1 MSEND
6 LKSKQEETEEEFPLE
21 ESPESSDSQAE
32 EPKTRFA
39 AFWDRVRQL
48 GIAGTVTR
56 VGTSVLTILVVVAAV
71 YALGRFYLSNIEPE
85 PSADTVTQPANIS
98 QDAAG
103 GPTNVDEI
111 ILPELSI
118 PDTAYFYGSSGIARE
133 AEPETIIP
141 SRSRTEVTYYE
152 VLQGDS
158 VFSIADQYGLEPETI
173 LWGNFETLNDN
184 PRFLAIGQILNIL
197 PTNGIYYKYNAGES
211 LTSIAKTFEVTV
223 EDIVEY
229 PGNNLDP
236 YETDPESP
244 AIADGTWLIIPGGV
258 RELQDW
264 GPPAISRAN
273 PAVAKYY
280 GAGFCGEIY
289 EGPVGDGV
297 FAWPAVS
304 SLISGYR
311 YSPGIHEA
319 IDIGGV
325 EGSAVY
331 ASDHGVV
338 VYSGWSDYGYG
349 NLIVIDHGNGWQTA
363 YAHLLYSSVGCGQA
377 IYRGDTIGALGNTGN
392 STGPHLHFEMNSS
405 LYGKV
410 NPLDFV
416 YGGG

>member
-6 LKSKQEETEEEFPLE
+6 LKSLDEEPTEEFPLE
-21 ESPESSDSQAE
+21 ESSETGDEQVE
-32 EPKTRFA
+32 ETTGGFA
-39 AFWDRVRQL
+39 SFWARVRQL

-56 VGTSVLTILVVVAAV
+56 VGTSLLTILVVVVAV
-71 YALGRFYLSNIEPE
+71 YALGRFYLDRVEIEPGE
-85 PSADTVTQPANIS
+85 IAADPPTDIDEEAS
-98 QDAAG
+98 G
-103 GPTNVDEI
+103 GPADVDEI
-111 ILPELSI
+111 ILPELTI
-118 PDTAYFYGSSGIARE
+118 PDTAYFYGSSGIVRE
-133 AEPETIIP
+133 AIPETVIP

-152 VLQGDS
+152 VLQGES
-158 VFSIADQYGLEPETI
+158 VFSIADQFDLEPETI
-173 LWGNFETLNDN
+173 LWGNYETLNDN
-184 PRFLAIGQILNIL
+184 PRFLAVGQVLNIL

-211 LTSIAKTFEVTV
+211 LTSIARQFEVTV

-236 YETDPESP
+236 YETNPEDPGIP
-244 AIADGTWLIIPGGV
+244 DGTWLIVPGGV

-264 GPPAISRAN
+264 GPPAISRSN

-304 SLISGYR
+304 TLISGYR
-311 YSPGIHEA
+311 YDPGIHEA

-325 EGSAVY
+325 EGSAIY

-338 VYSGWSDYGYG
+338 VYTGWSDYGYG
-349 NLIVIDHGNGWQTA
+349 NLVVIDHGNGWQTA
-363 YAHLLYSSVGCGQA
+363 YAHMLYSSVGCGQA
-377 IYRGDTIGALGNTGN
+377 VYRGDTIGALGNTGN

-405 LYGKV
+405 VYGKV